1 LKQHNYMAKSPLLRS
16 FGYAFKGMRAAVHE
30 RNFRLHLV
38 STALTLLA
46 AFLLQVSIN
55 EWCVL
60 LICIGAVL
68 SLELINTAL
77 EHLVNLVS
85 PDYHPV
91 AGKVKDISAAAV
103 LCFSIISFV
112 IALIIFVPR
121 AYVMFLA

>member
-1 LKQHNYMAKSPLLRS
+1 MAKSPLIRS
-16 FGYAFKGMRAAVHE
+16 FGYAFKGMRAAVNE
-30 RNFRLHLV
+30 RNFRLHLI

-46 AFLLQVSIN
+46 AFLFQVSLM